1 MIQNLQDVA
10 KAALREKFVSNRSI
24 SQKTRKI
31 SNNLTLYLKQL
42 EKEGQTKPKV
52 SRRKEIIKIR
62 ADIKTNN
69 SKDQR
74 N

>member
-42 EKEGQTKPKV
+42 EKEGQTKAKLV
-52 SRRKEIIKIR
+52 QGQKS
-62 ADIKTNN
+62 
-69 SKDQR
+69 
-74 N
+74 